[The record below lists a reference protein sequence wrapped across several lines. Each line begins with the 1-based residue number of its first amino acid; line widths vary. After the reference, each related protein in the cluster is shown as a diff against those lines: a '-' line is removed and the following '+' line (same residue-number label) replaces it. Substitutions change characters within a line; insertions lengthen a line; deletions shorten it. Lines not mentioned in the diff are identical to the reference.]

1 MTQQRSNRMIL
12 KGMALA
18 LALGLLWGCAAAGG
32 SHPHLGKVEHVVMF
46 KFKEGTSA
54 DKITELEQEFAALRD
69 HIPQIAAF
77 EFGTNM
83 SPEGIDLGYTHC
95 FIVTFN
101 TVADR
106 DAYLPH
112 PAHKKYVELLM
123 PHLDEVHVIDFVA
136 RD

>member
-1 MTQQRSNRMIL
+1 MIL
-12 KGMALA
+12 KCMVLA
-18 LALGLLWGCAAAGG
+18 LVFCVMWGCADADG

-54 DKITELEQEFAALRD
+54 EKIAELEREFAALRD

-77 EFGTNM
+77 EYGTNM
-83 SPEGIDLGYTHC
+83 SPEGLDLGYTHC

-112 PAHKKYVELLM
+112 PAHKKYVELLL
-123 PHLDEVHVIDFVA
+123 PHLDLVHVIDFVA